1 MIRSVCIDGSEPVP
15 EPTTG
20 SRSMMNMMSACDE
33 QKGLTEDQHRVEG
46 LAGLQFGI
54 LQVRRHI
61 QEVVVR
67 HNLRLRLRLLRIL
80 LRIRHPVGVLRS
92 LLRTA

>member
-1 MIRSVCIDGSEPVP
+1 
-15 EPTTG
+15 
-20 SRSMMNMMSACDE
+20 MNTMSACDE
-33 QKGLTEDQHRVEG
+33 NKTLTEDRHRVEG

-67 HNLRLRLRLLRIL
+67 HNLRLRLLHIL